1 MSSVA
6 GRTLVVGVCGGI
18 AAYKVAG
25 IVSTLVQRGAD
36 VHVVMTE
43 AAQRFV
49 APLTFHALSA
59 NRVHTSLWE
68 IRDREDHV
76 LHVTLAHR
84 AAALLIAPATADA
97 IAKLVHGYAED
108 LLGAVA
114 LAARCPMILAP
125 AMNSSMWEH
134 PATRANVA
142 ALRARGWQI
151 VGPESGF
158 LAERE
163 RGVGRLAAEERII
176 AALEDAVAR
185 THELEGQH
193 VLVTAGATREA
204 IDPVRFISNA
214 STGAMGIEIAREATL
229 RGAQVDLVLG
239 PTHLDPPHGARAH
252 RVESA
257 REMHERVM
265 ALREG
270 VHVIVAA
277 AAVADWRP
285 AVIFVQKVKKEDVDP
300 MLRLERNPD
309 ILAQL
314 GAAKGAAFL
323 VGFAAETE
331 HVEEHAREKLARKR
345 LDLICVNDVS
355 QPGIGFASAE
365 NEMLLLWEHG
375 REPLERAS
383 KREIAAR
390 IWDRIATLRGAER
403 AHEGEA

>member
-1 MSSVA
+1 MSILA

-25 IVSTLVQRGAD
+25 IVSTLAQRGAD

-49 APLTFHALSA
+49 TPLTFHALSA

-68 IRDREDHV
+68 MSQREDHV
-76 LHVTLAHR
+76 LHVNLAHR

-97 IAKLVHGYAED
+97 IAKLAHGYAED

-114 LAARCPMILAP
+114 LAARCPVLLAP

-142 ALRARGWQI
+142 TLRARGWRI

-163 RGVGRLAAEERII
+163 QGVGRLAAEERIL
-176 AALEDAVAR
+176 AALEEAVAR
-185 THELEGQH
+185 TRELEGQQ
-193 VLVTAGATREA
+193 VLVTAGATREPL
-204 IDPVRFISNA
+204 DPVRFLSNA
-214 STGAMGIEIAREATL
+214 STGAMGIEVAREAL
-229 RGAQVDLVLG
+229 ARGAQVDLVLG
-239 PTHLDPPHGARAH
+239 PTHLAPPGAA
-252 RVESA
+252 RVHHVVSA
-257 REMHERVM
+257 REMRERAL
-265 ALREG
+265 ALRAG
-270 VHVIVAA
+270 AHVVVAA

-285 AVIFVQKVKKEDVDP
+285 AVTAPQKVKKSEQEPV
-300 MLRLERNPD
+300 LRLERNPD
-309 ILAQL
+309 ILAEL
-314 GAAKGAAFL
+314 GAAKDGVFL

-331 HVEEHAREKLARKR
+331 RVEEHAREKLARKH

-355 QPGIGFASAE
+355 RPGIGFASAN
-365 NEMLLLWEHG
+365 NEMLLLWENG
-375 REPLERAS
+375 REELARAA

-390 IWDRIATLRGAER
+390 IWDRIAALRAATR
-403 AHEGEA
+403 PREGEA